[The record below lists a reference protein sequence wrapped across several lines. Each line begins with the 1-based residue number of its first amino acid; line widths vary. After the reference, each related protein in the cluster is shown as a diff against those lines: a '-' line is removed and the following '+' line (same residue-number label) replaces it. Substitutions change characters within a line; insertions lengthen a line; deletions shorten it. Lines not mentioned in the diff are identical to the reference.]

1 MLRGKKAKSMTSPP
15 LSLMHI
21 QPTIRHFTQMLSQ
34 VLQLEVEIVDQQLLR
49 IAGSGPYRAR
59 IGQPSNNTRL
69 LQHVIDNKQEK
80 AVTQPQQDPIC
91 QGCGQLG
98 HCGEL
103 AFLGIPV
110 MHEDQC
116 LGVISL
122 AATNAEQQ
130 QRLQDNIPIFSDY
143 VRHVSSLLIANLTKN
158 QTAPDGMDVL
168 FSTLINSMDQGI
180 LVLDEQGMTQFAN
193 QNALTLLNT
202 RWETLTKTS
211 VTIRPLVAS
220 KDFANGNAQH
230 VISFA
235 AQQEVV
241 IGQHH
246 SGNHRQLF
254 LFAFHQSER
263 PAPGAEPDSEPR
275 IGQFIG
281 NAPAVQALKQLIAR
295 FADSP
300 SSIMITGE
308 SGSGK
313 EVLARSIHQVGRRHK
328 RPFIA
333 INCAAIPEHL
343 LESELFGYV
352 KGAFTGAAPNGKAGL
367 IQSAHQGT
375 LFLDEIGDMPLALQA
390 KLLRVLET
398 REVMPLGASTP
409 VAVDIRII
417 SATHQ
422 NLTKAIEDGAF
433 REDLYYRLKVIPVE
447 IPPLRERTQ
456 DIELLVHHFL
466 NLHTRRIGSTYPG
479 VSREVMALLRHYRWP
494 GNVRELSNL
503 MEYLV
508 NIVPDGEVIDAT
520 LLPPHFHTAV
530 ALRQEAL
537 TPVLHSDTVG
547 TASPNLKQLEHQL
560 IADGLRR
567 GASKAQ
573 LAQALDISVATLY
586 RKIKKYG
593 LGDIH

>member
-1 MLRGKKAKSMTSPP
+1 MTSQA

-21 QPTIRHFTQMLSQ
+21 QPTIKHFTQMLGQ
-34 VLQLEVEIVDQQLLR
+34 VLRLEVEIVDNRLLR
-49 IAGSGPYRAR
+49 VAGTGPYSSR
-59 IGQPSNNTRL
+59 IGLPSEHTRL
-69 LQHVIDNKQEK
+69 LQYVIQHKKEK
-80 AVTQPQQDPIC
+80 VVTQSQHDPLC
-91 QGCGQLG
+91 QRCDQLDQ
-98 HCGEL
+98 CGEL
-103 AFLGIPV
+103 AFLGMPM
-110 MHEDQC
+110 MHDGVC

-122 AATNAEQQ
+122 AAITPEQQ
-130 QRLQDNIPIFSDY
+130 QRLQDNVGVFSDY
-143 VRHVSSLLIANLTKN
+143 VRHVSSLLMANLTKGP
-158 QTAPDGMDVL
+158 TAHPDMDVL
-168 FSTLINSMDQGI
+168 FTTLINSMDQGI
-180 LVLDEQGMTQFAN
+180 LVLDEHGMMTFAN

-202 RWETLTKTS
+202 PLETLAETPVS
-211 VTIRPLVAS
+211 IRPLVAS

-230 VISFA
+230 VITFA
-235 AQQEVV
+235 ARQEVV

-246 SGNHRQLF
+246 SGNRLQLF

-263 PAPGAEPDSEPR
+263 PAPLEETDSEPR

-281 NAPAVQALKQLIAR
+281 HAPVVQTLKQHIAR

-300 SSIMITGE
+300 SSIMIIGE

-313 EVLARSIHQVGRRHK
+313 EMLARSIHQMGRRGKH
-328 RPFIA
+328 PFIA

-367 IQSAHQGT
+367 IQSAHRGT
-375 LFLDEIGDMPLALQA
+375 LFLDEIGDMPLTLQA

-398 REVMPLGASTP
+398 REVMPLGAGKP
-409 VAVDIRII
+409 VSVDIRII

-422 NLTKAIEDGAF
+422 NLAQAIDDGRF

-447 IPPLRERTQ
+447 IPPLRERTE

-466 NLHTRRIGSTYPG
+466 NLHTRRMGRTYPG

-503 MEYLV
+503 VEYLV
-508 NIVPDGEVIDAT
+508 NIVPDGEVIDPT
-520 LLPPHFHTAV
+520 LLPPHFHRTTEAPPAV
-530 ALRQEAL
+530 DAAPVYDDPAA
-537 TPVLHSDTVG
+537 TPPS
-547 TASPNLKQLEHQL
+547 LKQWEHQR
-560 IADGLRR
+560 IEDALRR
-567 GASKAQ
+567 GISKKQ
-573 LAQALDISVATLY
+573 LAQTLDISMATLY

-593 LGDIH
+593 LGDIR